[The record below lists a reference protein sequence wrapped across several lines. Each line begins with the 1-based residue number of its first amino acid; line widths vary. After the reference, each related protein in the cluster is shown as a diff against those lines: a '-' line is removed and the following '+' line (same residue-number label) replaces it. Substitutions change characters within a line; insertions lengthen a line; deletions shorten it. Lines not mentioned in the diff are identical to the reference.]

1 MRMDAFKKTANEWM
15 CQLYD
20 FTQGTHGNDFLFG
33 QNGDAIGQGN
43 QGVEIVRHHDDG
55 YIHFTA

>member
-55 YIHFTA
+55 